1 MAVQH
6 DVDLT
11 RRAVHAL
18 EQAARTLTRH
28 FGDTVDTRRL
38 HADIGRLED
47 DIDLLCGKAL
57 PNAPSPCELEIVEDK
72 EYGPDF
78 WAGAEDEGLGAPD
91 RRTR

>member
-1 MAVQH
+1 MPVHH
-6 DVDLT
+6 DVDQA

-18 EQAARTLTRH
+18 EQAAATLTRH

-57 PNAPSPCELEIVEDK
+57 PTPPVPSQLEVVEDK
-72 EYGPDF
+72 EYAPDF
-78 WAGAEDEGLGAPD
+78 WAGAEDEGLGAPGP
-91 RRTR
+91 RTR